1 MPLYLLV
8 AVSLTVASV
17 DPQEDFERKT
27 MANNMLMAACAM
39 LFVVQ
44 QELPRLDFRTMIDK
58 AVLSAMVLIVVESA
72 IVTVIAG
79 TLCHDTKY
87 ILNIPPEIPEHFIGL
102 SGTCN
107 NYELTLVVDKIWVSC
122 LTAIFVGA
130 QGVIFVPVRR
140 FVPVPS
146 PLAQFS
152 PLHGGAGLQA
162 LQLGCTSLQRIAA
175 GGLVRHDYRH
185 VQQTQ
190 AADRF
195 APCIDV
201 LPGQM

>member
-146 PLAQFS
+146 PLAQLFS
-152 PLHGGAGLQA
+152 SSSWRCRATGATTWLHVSSANCCRRAGAP
-162 LQLGCTSLQRIAA
+162 R
-175 GGLVRHDYRH
+175 
-185 VQQTQ
+185 
-190 AADRF
+190 
-195 APCIDV
+195 
-201 LPGQM
+201 LPTHTTNASS